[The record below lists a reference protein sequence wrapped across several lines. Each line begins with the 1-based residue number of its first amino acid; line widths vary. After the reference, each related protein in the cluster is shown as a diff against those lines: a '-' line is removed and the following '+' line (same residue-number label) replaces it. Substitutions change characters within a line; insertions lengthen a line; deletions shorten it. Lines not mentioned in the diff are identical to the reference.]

1 MEKKKNTKKVLI
13 LDYDGT
19 LYKGSIWQDWGK
31 YAHNFL
37 ILQFGVEGA
46 EIFRKRHGFKNFI
59 IVGQE
64 MASAFIKDFG
74 SAKVFYDY
82 QDKNNFVLD
91 QPDIKFA
98 DVDKIKEL
106 KKYAK
111 LYLVSNSPVSY
122 IESNSK
128 SHGFDTSIFDGIYS
142 NQFNAED
149 VTKFD
154 VYKTIQEKEN
164 AMPENVFVVGDSEE
178 NDMKPAKR
186 LGFNTLLVKEL
197 KDLDNVKLFVQKPI
211 VKICANRN
219 VGDAKM
225 CLDASADLLGLLVGQ
240 AHSSTDFI
248 SKETAK
254 EIVDFVN
261 GRAGC
266 VLVTHLMKADEIIS
280 LTKFIGNDYIQ
291 LHSNISESEVEKI
304 VKNLPNVKLIRLV
317 HVGQDGKI
325 ATDIDKFKFA
335 DFYLLDSF
343 NKQTDQVG
351 GTGLVHDWDVDKIL
365 VKELYKPVFIAG
377 GLNPDNV
384 ASVIKIANPAGV
396 DVNSGCK
403 LNGIKNANLVKK
415 FVKNAKNC

>member
-19 LYKGSIWQDWGK
+19 LYNGSIWQDWGK

-128 SHGFDTSIFDGIYS
+128 RHGFDTSIFDGIYS
-142 NQFNAED
+142 NQFNPED
-149 VTKFD
+149 VTKCD
-154 VYKTIQEKEN
+154 IYKIIQEKEKVL
-164 AMPENVFVVGDSEE
+164 PENVFVVGDSEE

-186 LGFNTLLVKEL
+186 LGYNTLLVKDIKEL
-197 KDLDNVKLFVQKPI
+197 ENVKE
-211 VKICANRN
+211 
-219 VGDAKM
+219 
-225 CLDASADLLGLLVGQ
+225 
-240 AHSSTDFI
+240 FI
-248 SKETAK
+248 
-254 EIVDFVN
+254 N
-261 GRAGC
+261 
-266 VLVTHLMKADEIIS
+266 
-280 LTKFIGNDYIQ
+280 
-291 LHSNISESEVEKI
+291 
-304 VKNLPNVKLIRLV
+304 
-317 HVGQDGKI
+317 
-325 ATDIDKFKFA
+325 
-335 DFYLLDSF
+335 
-343 NKQTDQVG
+343 
-351 GTGLVHDWDVDKIL
+351 
-365 VKELYKPVFIAG
+365 
-377 GLNPDNV
+377 NPD
-384 ASVIKIANPAGV
+384 KY
-396 DVNSGCK
+396 K
-403 LNGIKNANLVKK
+403 
-415 FVKNAKNC
+415 